1 MMSRKFGETYLLLLL
16 VGDLAL
22 TEVALYLAS
31 LVRVR
36 LPWGLPLGR
45 QPPLNPL
52 TYVLVAVIWLAVFL
66 LLSVWDPRRMVAI
79 VDDLQG
85 VTLAVIACALVFA
98 GTLYL
103 SYRDISRLLFAYFIA
118 TDLVLLLG
126 FRIFLHLIFRLI
138 MRGRR
143 HSITRVLIIGAGKAG
158 RKMAQAMRENRA
170 VGLRPVGFLDDA
182 PAKQGKRFE
191 GVTVLGELGSI
202 CQMVK
207 EHEVDEVVFALPLRA
222 HRKLVNLVIDLQ
234 RLPVNVRV
242 VPDFFDLAFFQ
253 ATTEDFGG
261 LPLISLREP
270 AINGHRRVVKRAFD
284 LAMGAMLLVLFAPS
298 MALIALLIKLDS
310 EGPAIFKQERV
321 GENCKPF
328 QMYKF
333 RSMVSEAEERL
344 DEVLAQT
351 EDGKV
356 IHKVE
361 NDPRVTRLGRFL
373 RCTSLD
379 ELPQL
384 FNVLKG
390 EMSLVGPRPEMP
402 WLVDRYEPWQLKRF
416 AVPQGITG
424 WWQVHG
430 RSDKPMHLHTEE
442 DLYYIQHYS
451 LLLDI
456 QILFMTI
463 GAVLNRRGA
472 Y

>member
-1 MMSRKFGETYLLLLL
+1 MARRSTASVIFLWLS
-16 VGDLAL
+16 DLSFAIL
-22 TEVALYLAS
+22 SLHLAYIA
-31 LVRVR
+31 RVR
-36 LPWGLPLGR
+36 LPWGKEIGAEQAQPGLPVYLLVLVIWSLVFAVSSVYDSKPSERVLKELGR
-45 QPPLNPL
+45 P
-52 TYVLVAVIWLAVFL
+52 VVAL
-66 LLSVWDPRRMVAI
+66 LMA
-79 VDDLQG
+79 
-85 VTLAVIACALVFA
+85 TLVFA
-98 GTLYL
+98 GSLYL
-103 SYRDISRLLFAYFIA
+103 SYRDVSRLLFVYFFLI
-118 TDLVLLLG
+118 DLFLIVSGRILL
-126 FRIFLHLIFRLI
+126 RFLLHGLE
-138 MRGRR
+138 GGKYGV
-143 HSITRVLIIGAGKAG
+143 SRVLVVGAGKVGCRVA
-158 RKMAQAMRENRA
+158 RIMRESRG
-170 VGLRPVGFLDDA
+170 VGLRLVGFLDDDR
-182 PAKQGKRFE
+182 AKEGKRFE
-191 GVTVLGELGSI
+191 DVPVLGQLEST

-222 HRKLVNLVIDLQ
+222 HHKLVNLVIDLQ

-242 VPDFFDLAFFQ
+242 VPDFFDLAFFR

-261 LPLISLREP
+261 VPLINLREP
-270 AINGHRRVVKRAFD
+270 AIDGYQRMVKRALD
-284 LAMGAMLLVLFAPS
+284 LIVGAILLVLVAPL
-298 MALIALLIKLDS
+298 MALIAVLIKLDS
-310 EGPAIFKQERV
+310 KGPAIFKQERV
-321 GENCKPF
+321 SENCKLF

-333 RSMVSEAEERL
+333 RSMVPDAEERL
-344 DEVLAQT
+344 DKVLTQT
-351 EDGKV
+351 EDGKI

-373 RCTSLD
+373 RRTSLD

-430 RSDKPMHLHTEE
+430 RSDRPMHLHTED

-463 GAVLNRRGA
+463 GAVLKRKGA